1 MTRNT
6 TTAFA
11 TQTATTSST
20 VEAER
25 LLRDAAFVL
34 RLTRRVKND
43 ILRDAAR
50 PSRPAPRPSDL
61 TLAALGV

>member
-1 MTRNT
+1 MTSTTFTTQT
-6 TTAFA
+6 TTA
-11 TQTATTSST
+11 TST
-20 VEAER
+20 VDAER

-50 PSRPAPRPSDL
+50 PSRPTLPTADL
-61 TLAALGV
+61 VPAALGV